1 MFRCF
6 GSEFINQQPVYDFK
20 LKKGISEERIG
31 LLIIKNEGIPQ
42 ILDKIIR
49 EQEKRQSL

>member
-1 MFRCF
+1 MA
-6 GSEFINQQPVYDFK
+6 SNYDFK
-20 LKKGISEERIG
+20 LKEGISEERIG

-42 ILDKIIR
+42 ILDEIIR